1 MRPKIR
7 TGQWGAKPM
16 TVIYGAEHRALQDEH
31 DSRRL
36 ADLWQSM
43 LIHQDL
49 APEEQAFIAS
59 RDFFFLATVDAE
71 GKPTVSYK
79 GGGPGFVR
87 VLDPRTLAFPGYDG
101 NGMFLSAGNVAENGS
116 VGLLFIDFETP
127 HRLRV
132 QGEAELVR
140 GGDLVDSFAGA
151 AYAVRVSVTDA
162 FVNCGRYI
170 HKMKRVV
177 TSRHV
182 PDEAGAQPL
191 AEWKRIDAV
200 QPHLPERDKAPAAEA
215 GELTIE
221 AYGEKVQ
228 QGRT

>member
-1 MRPKIR
+1 
-7 TGQWGAKPM
+7 M
-16 TVIYGAEHRALQDEH
+16 TVIYGPDHRALQDEH

-43 LIHQDL
+43 LIHQEL
-49 APEEQAFIAS
+49 APEEQAFISS

-79 GGGPGFVR
+79 GGGQGFVR
-87 VLDPRTLAFPGYDG
+87 ALDPKTLAFPGYDG
-101 NGMFLSAGNVAENGS
+101 NGMFLSAGNIAENRS
-116 VGLLFIDFETP
+116 VGMLFIDFETP

-140 GGDLVDSFAGA
+140 GGELVSSFPGA
-151 AYAVRVSVTDA
+151 AYAVRVAVTDA

-170 HKMKRVV
+170 HKHARVE

-182 PDEAGAQPL
+182 PDAEGKQPI

-200 QPHLPERDKAPAAEA
+200 QPHLPKRDKSPAEEA

-221 AYGEKVQ
+221 EYGAKVAE
-228 QGRT
+228 GST